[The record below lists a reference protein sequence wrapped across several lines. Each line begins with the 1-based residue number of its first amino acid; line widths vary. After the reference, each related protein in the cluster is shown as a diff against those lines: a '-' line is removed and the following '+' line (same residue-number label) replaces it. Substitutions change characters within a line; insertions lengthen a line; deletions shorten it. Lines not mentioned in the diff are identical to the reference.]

1 MADAHLPK
9 NVTRSSA
16 LDIFKGLLVFGMILA
31 HVIQILGDRNDY
43 LLSAISKYINLI
55 SFSGFLFAFG
65 YANYFAYFSKDFQ
78 SVKWRMFKTGL
89 KILIA
94 FYISGIAFRI
104 LFEKKAIHL
113 LDIIKIILLADIPR
127 YSEFLASFAVITLL
141 ALALFKLIKTVLS
154 SQIYFWLLNIFL
166 LFTTFIPYER
176 ITINQLGLLIG
187 TNNFTCFPVI
197 QYSPLYLIGIY
208 FARYKIKFNR
218 IALLISSAFTLSLI
232 SYLFYTHKLPNRF
245 PPSLFWIVGSAF
257 FLYIY
262 FLGSNLLAAKLKK
275 IELLEKPGKNVLFY
289 LLVSNIL
296 IFAIHSIYGNMSL
309 GIVKVFILTGAILFV
324 IDYLQDITR
333 K

>member
-1 MADAHLPK
+1 MADAQLPK

-31 HVIQILGDRNDY
+31 HVIQILGDRNN
-43 LLSAISKYINLI
+43 LLLTAISKFINLI

-78 SVKWRMFKTGL
+78 VVKWRMFKTGL
-89 KILIA
+89 KIFIA

-113 LDIIKIILLADIPR
+113 LDILKIILLADIPG
-127 YSEFLASFAVITLL
+127 YSEFLASFAIITLL
-141 ALALFKLIKTVLS
+141 ALVLFKLIKTILS
-154 SQIYFWLLNIFL
+154 NKLYFWLLNIFL
-166 LFTTFIPYER
+166 LLTTFIPYEQ
-176 ITINQLGLLIG
+176 ITINQIGLLIG
-187 TNNFTCFPVI
+187 TNKFACFPVI

-208 FARYKIKFNR
+208 FARHQIKFNR
-218 IALLISSAFTLSLI
+218 MALLISSAFTLSFI
-232 SYLFYTHKLPNRF
+232 SYLLYTHKLPNRF
-245 PPSLFWIVGSAF
+245 PPSLFWIVGSAL

-262 FLGSNLLAAKLKK
+262 FLASNLLAAKLKK
-275 IELLEKPGKNVLFY
+275 IELLEKPGQNVLFY
-289 LLVSNIL
+289 LLVSNIF

-309 GIVKVFILTGAILFV
+309 GVVKIFILTVAILFV
-324 IDYLQDITR
+324 INYLQDITR

>member
-1 MADAHLPK
+1 LADAQLPK

-31 HVIQILGDRNDY
+31 HIIQILGNRNDY

-78 SVKWRMFKTGL
+78 VVKWRMFKTGL
-89 KILIA
+89 KILLA
-94 FYISGIAFRI
+94 FYISGIASRI

-113 LDIIKIILLADIPR
+113 LDIIKIILLADIPG
-127 YSEFLASFAVITLL
+127 YSEFLASFAIITLL
-141 ALALFKLIKTVLS
+141 ALVLFRLIKTVLS
-154 SQIYFWLLNIFL
+154 NKIYFWLLNIFL

-176 ITINQLGLLIG
+176 ITINQIGLLIG
-187 TNNFTCFPVI
+187 TNNFACFPVI

-208 FARYKIKFNR
+208 FARYQVKLNR
-218 IALLISSAFTLSLI
+218 IVLLISSTFTLSFI
-232 SYLFYTHKLPNRF
+232 SYLLYTHSLPNRF
-245 PPSLFWIVGSAF
+245 PPSLFWIVGSAL

-262 FLGSNLLAAKLKK
+262 FLASDLLATKLNK
-275 IELLEKPGKNVLFY
+275 IELLEKLGRNVLFY
-289 LLVSNIL
+289 LLVSNIF
-296 IFAIHSIYGNMSL
+296 IFAIHSIYGNMPWGIIKISL
-309 GIVKVFILTGAILFV
+309 LTAAILFTV
-324 IDYLQDITR
+324 GYLQDITR

>member
-1 MADAHLPK
+1 LADAQLPK

-31 HVIQILGDRNDY
+31 HIIQILGNRNDY

-78 SVKWRMFKTGL
+78 VVKWRMFKTGL
-89 KILIA
+89 KILLA
-94 FYISGIAFRI
+94 FYISGIASRI

-113 LDIIKIILLADIPR
+113 LDIIKIILLADIPG
-127 YSEFLASFAVITLL
+127 YSEFLASFAIITLL
-141 ALALFKLIKTVLS
+141 ALVLFRLIKTVLS
-154 SQIYFWLLNIFL
+154 NKIYFCLLNIFL

-176 ITINQLGLLIG
+176 ITINQIGLLIG
-187 TNNFTCFPVI
+187 TNNFACFPVI

-208 FARYKIKFNR
+208 FARYQVKLNR
-218 IALLISSAFTLSLI
+218 IVLLISSTFTLSFI
-232 SYLFYTHKLPNRF
+232 SYLLYTHSLPNRF
-245 PPSLFWIVGSAF
+245 PPSLFWIVGSAL

-262 FLGSNLLAAKLKK
+262 FLASDLLATKLNK
-275 IELLEKPGKNVLFY
+275 IELLEKLGRNVLFY
-289 LLVSNIL
+289 LLVSNIF
-296 IFAIHSIYGNMSL
+296 IFAIHSIYGNMPWGIIKISL
-309 GIVKVFILTGAILFV
+309 LTAAILFTV
-324 IDYLQDITR
+324 GYLQDITR

>member
-1 MADAHLPK
+1 MADAQLPK

-31 HVIQILGDRNDY
+31 HIIQILGNRNDY

-78 SVKWRMFKTGL
+78 VVKWRMFKTGL
-89 KILIA
+89 KILLA
-94 FYISGIAFRI
+94 FYISGIASRI

-113 LDIIKIILLADIPR
+113 LDIIKIILLADIPG
-127 YSEFLASFAVITLL
+127 YSEFLASFAIITLL
-141 ALALFKLIKTVLS
+141 ALVLFRLIKTVLS
-154 SQIYFWLLNIFL
+154 NKKYFWLLNIFL

-176 ITINQLGLLIG
+176 ITINQIGLLIG
-187 TNNFTCFPVI
+187 TNNFACFPVI

-208 FARYKIKFNR
+208 FARYQVKLNR
-218 IALLISSAFTLSLI
+218 IVLLISSTFTLSFI
-232 SYLFYTHKLPNRF
+232 SYLLYTHSLPNRF
-245 PPSLFWIVGSAF
+245 PPSLFWIVGSAL

-262 FLGSNLLAAKLKK
+262 FLASDLLATKLNK
-275 IELLEKPGKNVLFY
+275 IELLEKLGRNVLFY
-289 LLVSNIL
+289 LLVSNIF
-296 IFAIHSIYGNMSL
+296 IFAIHSIYGNMPWGIIKISL
-309 GIVKVFILTGAILFV
+309 LTAAILFTV
-324 IDYLQDITR
+324 GYLQDITR

>member
-1 MADAHLPK
+1 MADAQLPK

-31 HVIQILGDRNDY
+31 HVIQILGDRNNY
-43 LLSAISKYINLI
+43 LLTAISNYINLI

-78 SVKWRMFKTGL
+78 VVKWRMFKTGL
-89 KILIA
+89 KLLTA

-104 LFEKKAIHL
+104 LFEKKAIDI
-113 LDIIKIILLADIPR
+113 LDILKIILLADIPG
-127 YSEFLASFAVITLL
+127 YSEFLASFAIITLL
-141 ALALFKLIKTVLS
+141 ALVLFKLIKTILS
-154 SQIYFWLLNIFL
+154 NKLYFWLLNIFL
-166 LFTTFIPYER
+166 LLTTFIPYEQ
-176 ITINQLGLLIG
+176 ITINQIGLLIG
-187 TNNFTCFPVI
+187 TNKFACFPVI

-208 FARYKIKFNR
+208 FARHQIKFNR
-218 IALLISSAFTLSLI
+218 MALLISSAFTLSFI
-232 SYLFYTHKLPNRF
+232 SYFLYTHKLPNRF
-245 PPSLFWIVGSAF
+245 PPSLFWIVGSAL

-275 IELLEKPGKNVLFY
+275 IELLDKLGKNVLFY
-289 LLVSNIL
+289 LLVSNIF
-296 IFAIHSIYGNMSL
+296 IFAIHSIYGNMSW
-309 GIVKVFILTGAILFV
+309 GIIKIFLLTAAILFV

>member
-245 PPSLFWIVGSAF
+245 PPSLSWIVGSAF